1 MKKGTTVRRTWL
13 WVSLILTSLLGL
25 LLTGAAQDSVWT
37 RKTDMPYPTY
47 HMGTTVIDGKF
58 YLMTGW
64 LGGGASR
71 YFHVYDTQTDTWSRK
86 ADIPSSVLPI
96 PISGATACAVDGK
109 IYLMGGGGGVPHV
122 AGSIATLK
130 VYNLAS
136 GTWTLKAD
144 IPTPRSAIAAEAV
157 DGKIYAF
164 GGVDKLNEW
173 WGAVVKGGPF
183 LNVVEE
189 YDPVTDTWAKKA
201 DMSIARSSMASAVV
215 DGKIYVIGGAANT
228 DGMALNTV
236 EEYDPVTDTWAK
248 KADMPTARWE
258 PSAVVAGGKIY
269 VIGGNVRPPYQNTAK
284 VAIVEIY
291 DPVTDTWANGVPM
304 NFPRQK
310 VSAGL
315 VNGVIYTIGGAFNG
329 WQSPLVESYDTGSG
343 IRIKAISPW
352 HTGFPNPQVGT
363 IDGGEHITISGNRF
377 PPDSI
382 VTIDGNP
389 LTQMQVTDTLITG
402 LTPPG
407 HAGEQAVKITAS
419 SLDFPVLA
427 GKFIYLSPTD
437 IALTGISPTQGQ
449 LKGGKISKITGDG
462 FLPGATVSIGNVE
475 VTNVV
480 VTPTIITF
488 TIPSG
493 TAGKVD
499 VSVKNPDG
507 KSKILSRA
515 YTYIGP
521 PTIESIFSRQ
531 QRSVDQ
537 TFISLLGSHN
547 SLLGSYNMNST
558 PLTITIEGTGFIRTP
573 TVRFGTVTARVEFI
587 SSEELEVRLPR
598 VFGVGPLD
606 IAVANPDGQRDILP
620 RGVTALAPPK
630 IKSIKPTSG
639 GVEGFT
645 EITIVGEPTVELEFS
660 GADGLV
666 RSESFPSRF
675 VEGVIVR
682 IGEVEAD
689 KVTVQS
695 DHVIIAIAPAN
706 NPGPKAVT
714 VINPDSSEDTF
725 DNAFTYNPIPT
736 ITLIKP
742 NNGKLDGGTKI
753 EIIGGGFLPGASV
766 QLGTGSSFT
775 DATLVKVISDGLIVA
790 ETPNIL
796 GHTGVI
802 DIRVINPDRQ
812 KILRKDAF
820 TYNMQPTINKI
831 SPRYGST
838 SGGTIII
845 IEGAGFLLGAKV
857 SIGKRPAT
865 TEYKSN
871 FQIEAVTPSNPSGT
885 FDVKLVNPD
894 GQETLAPAAFLSVS
908 ETVYNYPNPFR
919 ASQGTTFRYVANEE
933 VKEIKVQIFNL
944 NGEPIGLLRQNGGGE
959 IKWYNPDLNFG
970 LYVYQMEVKLVTG
983 QTRTFQ
989 KLLQVE

>member
-1 MKKGTTVRRTWL
+1 MKKETIVGRTRLLASW
-13 WVSLILTSLLGL
+13 SLILLLGL
-25 LLTGAAQDSVWT
+25 SIIGAAQDSTWE
-37 RKTDMPYPTY
+37 RKTDMPAENS
-47 HMGTTVIDGKF
+47 HMGTALVDTKF
-58 YLMTGW
+58 YLIAGHA
-64 LGGGASR
+64 GSSNR
-71 YFHVYDTQTDTWSRK
+71 FFKVYDTQRDTWIMK
-86 ADIPSSVLPI
+86 ADLPVSI
-96 PISGATACAVDGK
+96 FPEPISSPVACEIDGK
-109 IYLMGGGGGVPHV
+109 IYVMGGGGN
-122 AGSIATLK
+122 GSRDEPPSPSATTLK
-130 VYNLAS
+130 VYTLAS
-136 GTWTLKAD
+136 DSWTLKANM
-144 IPTPRSAIAAEAV
+144 PTIRTE
-157 DGKIYAF
+157 
-164 GGVDKLNEW
+164 L
-173 WGAVVKGGPF
+173 
-183 LNVVEE
+183 
-189 YDPVTDTWAKKA
+189 
-201 DMSIARSSMASAVV
+201 SAVAV
-215 DGKIYVIGGAANT
+215 NGKIYVIGGVARSSGWYWDLAEAT
-228 DGMALNTV
+228 ADELVSAV
-236 EEYDPVTDTWAK
+236 EVYDPETDTWTKKTDMPTARCGMGTVVVAGK
-248 KADMPTARWE
+248 IYTIGGLADNGKIMNVVEVYDPGTDTWTQKADMPTARWNLG
-258 PSAVVAGGKIY
+258 AVEANGKVY
-269 VIGGNVRPPYQNTAK
+269 AVCGNLLPPWEDGTLTL
-284 VAIVEIY
+284 VEVY
-291 DPVTDTWANGVPM
+291 DPNTDSWTKGVDM
-304 NFPRQK
+304 NFPRQAA
-310 VSAGL
+310 SIGQ
-315 VNGVIYTIGGAFNG
+315 VNGEIYAIGGFSDGNITA
-329 WQSPLVESYDTGSG
+329 SSIVESYDTGSG
-343 IRIKAISPW
+343 IQVRAVSPW

-363 IDGGEHITISGNRF
+363 IDGGERITISGNRF

-507 KSKILSRA
+507 KSIILSRA

-531 QRSVDQ
+531 QRSVDP

-547 SLLGSYNMNST
+547 MYST

-753 EIIGGGFLPGASV
+753 EIMGGGFLPGASV

-857 SIGKRPAT
+857 SIGKKPAT

-885 FDVKLVNPD
+885 FDIKVVNPD

-944 NGEPIGLLRQNGGGE
+944 NGEPVGLLRQNGGGE

>member
-183 LNVVEE
+183 LNAVEE

-269 VIGGNVRPPYQNTAK
+269 VIGGNVRPSFQNTAK

-389 LTQMQVTDTLITG
+389 LTQMKVTDALITG

-407 HAGEQAVKITAS
+407 RTGEQAVMITTP
-419 SLDFPVLA
+419 SLDSGIFA
-427 GKFIYLSPTD
+427 GQFIYLSPADT
-437 IALTGISPTQGQ
+437 ILTGISPIQGRIQ
-449 LKGGKISKITGDG
+449 GGEIGKITGGG
-462 FLPGATVSIGNVE
+462 FRTGATVSIGYVDAANVF
-475 VTNVV
+475 

-493 TAGKVD
+493 IAGKVD
-499 VSVKNPDG
+499 ISVKNPDG
-507 KSKILSRA
+507 KSIILSRA

-521 PTIESIFSRQ
+521 PTIWQIKVTEEENMTGGFSASSQ
-531 QRSVDQ
+531 PLIPVNPY
-537 TFISLLGSHN
+537 LE
-547 SLLGSYNMNST
+547 
-558 PLTITIEGTGFIRTP
+558 LTIDGTGFIQTP
-573 TVRFGTVTARVEFI
+573 TVFFGTRPARQVEFI
-587 SSEELEVRLPR
+587 SSEKLRATLPQI
-598 VFGVGPLD
+598 FFSVGPLD
-606 IAVANPDGQRDILP
+606 VVATNSDGQSGVLSN
-620 RGVTALAPPK
+620 GVTVLGPIR
-630 IKSIKPTSG
+630 IKSINPTRG
-639 GVEGFT
+639 GLGGGT
-645 EITIVGEPTVELEFS
+645 KITIVCESTVEFQ
-660 GADGLV
+660 GTV
-666 RSESFPSRF
+666 FPSRF
-675 VEGVIVR
+675 VEDAKVF
-682 IGEVEAD
+682 IGEAEAAE
-689 KVTVQS
+689 VTIQS
-695 DHVIIAIAPAN
+695 DHIITAITPAN
-706 NPGPKAVT
+706 NSGSKNVT
-714 VINPDSSEDTF
+714 VVNPDGSEDTF
-725 DNAFTYNPIPT
+725 DNGFIYNPLPA
-736 ITLIKP
+736 ITLVKP

-753 EIIGGGFLPGASV
+753 EIMGSGFLLGATVQLLTGASYPEV
-766 QLGTGSSFT
+766 S
-775 DATLVKVISDGLIVA
+775 AIEVISISDELIVA
-790 ETPNIL
+790 VTPKFRGQPGL
-796 GHTGVI
+796 VDVWVT
-802 DIRVINPDRQ
+802 NPDHQ
-812 KILRKDAF
+812 SILYKDAF

-857 SIGKRPAT
+857 SIGKKPAT

-959 IKWYNPDLNFG
+959 IRWHNPDLNFG